1 MKKFT
6 IVISLW
12 IISLLFVTIW
22 TYENPEKIE
31 ILKNYFKKNKNITA
45 EIQNTQKSERLVA
58 NSFFVK
64 ISKIISFSEKTAF
77 IVYPENKPKFD
88 PKNLIIYSQNG
99 FVMKDLKSKKL
110 NLPKTFTLQRNGGIK
125 TIFFSKNDSFAL
137 L

>member
-1 MKKFT
+1 MKKFI

-45 EIQNTQKSERLVA
+45 EIQNTQKSERIAA

-64 ISKIISFSEKTAF
+64 IPTS
-77 IVYPENKPKFD
+77 
-88 PKNLIIYSQNG
+88 
-99 FVMKDLKSKKL
+99 
-110 NLPKTFTLQRNGGIK
+110 NGG
-125 TIFFSKNDSFAL
+125 NSFKKSCFNCFNL
-137 L
+137 